1 MRKNK
6 TQAALV
12 YALVWAGFTAVTAM
26 AMMAFPMGA
35 DPEAGLLRHV
45 AYSLRY
51 GNTGAVRALAVGAAA
66 LASGWAWA
74 RIGLKT
80 EKIRISA
87 VVLAAFFAWNTMI
100 WISPRTPKALN
111 GLLLL
116 PDADLTENLLFYI
129 QLTGNYYGFIRL
141 LCRWLNGRQTVG
153 NGSLPGAKAGAVYSA
168 VILLCW
174 LPILILRAPGA
185 LYTDT
190 AIQILMYQGKYY
202 FHASMP
208 VLLTVLYGV
217 LFQAGHWLAGDNG
230 GLLVCMLF
238 QTVLLLSA
246 MVVACR
252 EVHKLRGNRAG
263 LLLALFFGLM
273 PVYPEM
279 AGGLIKDSI
288 HGAVYLFFLIFFAR
302 AVRGEQKSLWQL
314 LLLGAL
320 AGATR
325 KGGIYLAAGSL
336 ALLAIFQK
344 DIRRKL
350 LLVAG
355 VLAAGSL
362 AMNSVVYPALGI
374 GKPWQ
379 RENYSLFYPITA
391 YYCQEHQEELTP
403 EEVQTI
409 SDVLDYETVCGGFST
424 IMTDDVKNTFHAE
437 NQAQV
442 RKFLELN
449 GSFFRKHPI
458 TCLEAIVYSKN
469 LYYTPFSL
477 GGQTMYASD
486 IQLEDITETES
497 THFSYWLPEQQRLA
511 GEEILEQ
518 VQEFLP
524 VRILCSPGLYCW
536 LGGIL
541 FLAAVYAPEN
551 RQKWILLPI
560 VLLILGLLLSH
571 INGAV
576 RYAFPVML
584 CVPFLLAGYSNE
596 TKQNN

>member
-6 TQAALV
+6 TRAALV
-12 YALVWAGFTAVTAM
+12 YALLWAGFTAVTAM

-129 QLTGNYYGFIRL
+129 QLTGNYYGLIRL

-153 NGSLPGAKAGAVYSA
+153 NGSLPGAKTGAVYSA

-246 MVVACR
+246 MVMACR
-252 EVHKLRGNRAG
+252 EVHKLRGNCAG

-336 ALLAIFQK
+336 ALLAISQ
-344 DIRRKL
+344 
-350 LLVAG
+350 
-355 VLAAGSL
+355 
-362 AMNSVVYPALGI
+362 
-374 GKPWQ
+374 
-379 RENYSLFYPITA
+379 
-391 YYCQEHQEELTP
+391 

-437 NQAQV
+437 SQAQV

-449 GSFFRKHPI
+449 GRFFRKHPI

-596 TKQNN
+596 TKQK